1 MGLAAARSERYHC
14 ESMTAKL
21 GPLVSRAAA
30 ALGAPLQDPTQN
42 AIVGWLERLEEW
54 NARID
59 LTAARSREEL
69 VDLMLADALVLA
81 PRLPQGA
88 RVVDVGTG
96 AGAPGLALALLRPD
110 LRVTLVEPL
119 AKRTAF
125 LRTVL
130 GAVGRVDITIDRSRG
145 EALAGRRAW
154 DVAVS
159 RATLA
164 PAAWLDMGASLA
176 APGGAVWVL
185 LAKDGP
191 PAHPRTALEDD
202 HSYTWPLTGAERRAV
217 SYRVVS

>member
-1 MGLAAARSERYHC
+1 
-14 ESMTAKL
+14 MTAKL

-30 ALGAPLQDPTQN
+30 ALGTPLPEATRDTL
-42 AIVGWLERLEEW
+42 VVWLERLEEW

-69 VDLMLADALVLA
+69 VDLMVADALVLA
-81 PRLPQGA
+81 PRLPRSA

-96 AGAPGLALALLRPD
+96 AGAPGLALALLRDD

-119 AKRTAF
+119 AKRTSF
-125 LRTVL
+125 LRTVV
-130 GAVGRVDITIDRSRG
+130 GAVGRADVTIERARG
-145 EALAGRRAW
+145 EAFAGRRAW

-164 PAAWLDMGASLA
+164 PPAWLDVGTSLA

-191 PAHPRTALEDD
+191 PAHPRAALEDD

-217 SYRVVS
+217 SYRITS

>member
-1 MGLAAARSERYHC
+1 MRSERYHC

-21 GPLVSRAAA
+21 AALVSRAAE
-30 ALGAPLQDPTQN
+30 ALGRAPLDAPIRD
-42 AIVGWLERLEEW
+42 AIVLWLERLEQW

-69 VDLMLADALVLA
+69 VDLMLADGLVLA
-81 PRLPQGA
+81 PRIPPGG

-96 AGAPGLALALLRPD
+96 AGAPGLALALLRSD

-119 AKRTAF
+119 AKRTSF

-130 GAVGRVDITIDRSRG
+130 GALGRADVAIERTRG

-164 PAAWLDMGASLA
+164 PVAWLDLGASLA

-217 SYRVVS
+217 SYRVIS